1 MSDTNDQSVSLN
13 LVTEIVCA
21 FLSNNSISN
30 NQIPDLIT
38 SVHHTL
44 MNVGEKAPETLE
56 PAVPSRLCYLVRDTL
71 VAEAVRAGQVGPR
84 SVGGTVRRR
93 SLAAG
98 WALLRSGLSP
108 PILCQLVLALTAPGY
123 KPKSGR
129 GCSTSGHAPTTDIR
143 AAMSAFAVIR
153 SGSRH
158 KAEVPTR
165 FACGCF

>member
-56 PAVPSRLCYLVRDTL
+56 PAVAIKKSVKPDYIICLEDGKKLKTLKRHLKTAFDLSPMARLVRLLSSHT
-71 VAEAVRAGQVGPR
+71 RAWF
-84 SVGGTVRRR
+84 SRR
-93 SLAAG
+93 SAA
-98 WALLRSGLSP
+98 
-108 PILCQLVLALTAPGY
+108 CVLNAINA
-123 KPKSGR
+123 
-129 GCSTSGHAPTTDIR
+129 
-143 AAMSAFAVIR
+143 
-153 SGSRH
+153 
-158 KAEVPTR
+158 
-165 FACGCF
+165 

>member
-56 PAVPSRLCYLVRDTL
+56 PAVPIKKSVEPDYIICLEDGKKFKTLKRHLKTAFDLSPKEYRQKWGLPDDYPL
-71 VAEAVRAGQVGPR
+71 VAPKYA
-84 SVGGTVRRR
+84 VRRR
-93 SLAAG
+93 QLAKKI
-98 WALLRSGLSP
+98 GLGKY
-108 PILCQLVLALTAPGY
+108 A
-123 KPKSGR
+123 KGR
-129 GCSTSGHAPTTDIR
+129 RGQKR
-143 AAMSAFAVIR
+143 AAA
-153 SGSRH
+153 
-158 KAEVPTR
+158 
-165 FACGCF
+165 

>member
-56 PAVPSRLCYLVRDTL
+56 PAVPIKNLLNPITLSVSKTARSSRR
-71 VAEAVRAGQVGPR
+71 
-84 SVGGTVRRR
+84 
-93 SLAAG
+93 
-98 WALLRSGLSP
+98 
-108 PILCQLVLALTAPGY
+108 
-123 KPKSGR
+123 
-129 GCSTSGHAPTTDIR
+129 
-143 AAMSAFAVIR
+143 
-153 SGSRH
+153 
-158 KAEVPTR
+158 
-165 FACGCF
+165 